1 MSTIPQIIMH
11 QVESSQFAAIGHA
24 PELDLLAVQFHP
36 KKSTGV
42 SDIYHYQNFSAELFA
57 EFLGAE
63 SQGSFFI
70 QRIKK
75 CADQFPYSKV
85 DQAAF
90 SYAAAPPAS
99 KPASLAEAAPVRSLS
114 KELLAGLLTGREY
127 GKEMLKEE
135 EMQAKAAGLIVIFG
149 ASDDLMEF
157 RGLVD
162 DERGA
167 PTIALID
174 DKGLLPF
181 REDIE
186 HDDEALKEYFARA
199 QQVRAVD
206 ALWAKEDGYSWTY
219 RTDVPHA
226 TFEIVEDGEPYC
238 RGIVIDVADLGGAA

>member
-1 MSTIPQIIMH
+1 M
-11 QVESSQFAAIGHA
+11 
-24 PELDLLAVQFHP
+24 
-36 KKSTGV
+36 
-42 SDIYHYQNFSAELFA
+42 
-57 EFLGAE
+57 GAK
-63 SQGSFFI
+63 SQGKFFI

-90 SYAAAPPAS
+90 SYAAAPPAA
-99 KPASLAEAAPVRSLS
+99 KPSSLAEAAPHKLS

-127 GKEMLKEE
+127 GKEMAKEE

-157 RGLVD
+157 RGFVD

-167 PTIALID
+167 PTVALID
-174 DKGLLPF
+174 AKGLLPF

-186 HDDEALKEYFARA
+186 RDDEALKDYFARA
-199 QQVRAVD
+199 PQVRAVD
-206 ALWAKEDGYSWTY
+206 ALWCKEDDYSWTF

-226 TFEIVEDGEPYC
+226 TFEIVDDGEPYC

>member
-1 MSTIPQIIMH
+1 MSATPKIVMH

-24 PELDLLAVQFHP
+24 PELGLLAIQFHP
-36 KKSTGV
+36 KTFTGQT
-42 SDIYHYQNFSAELFA
+42 DIYHYQNVSADLFA

-63 SQGSFFI
+63 SHGSFFI

-75 CADQFPYSKV
+75 YADKFPYSKV

-90 SYAAAPPAS
+90 SYAAAPPAT
-99 KPASLAEAAPVRSLS
+99 KPASLAEAASAPSLS

-135 EMQAKAAGLIVIFG
+135 EMQAKAAGLVVIFG

-157 RGLVD
+157 RGFVD

-174 DKGLLPF
+174 AKGLLPF

-186 HDDEALKEYFARA
+186 HDDEALKDYFARA
-199 QQVRAVD
+199 PQVRAVD

-219 RTDVPHA
+219 RTSVPHA
-226 TFEIVEDGEPYC
+226 TFEIVEGGEPYC